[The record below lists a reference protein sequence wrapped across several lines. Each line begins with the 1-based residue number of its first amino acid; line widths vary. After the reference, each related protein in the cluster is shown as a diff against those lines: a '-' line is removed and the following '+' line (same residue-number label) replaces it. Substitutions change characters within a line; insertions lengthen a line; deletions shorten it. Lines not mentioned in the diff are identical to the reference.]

1 MENARMWGAGGLRLL
16 RLANP
21 LVRRVLESRAH
32 RLLSGRLVLL
42 AYRGRRSGRELRI
55 PLRYA
60 ETESGALVAVAVRPD
75 HKRWW
80 RAFRTEAPAT
90 LTLRGAHQ
98 GAVGV
103 VADGDERV
111 AALRA
116 YLDRYPRSARLT
128 HDAAVV
134 VFDEGHR

>member
-1 MENARMWGAGGLRLL
+1 MWGAGGLRLL

-60 ETESGALVAVAVRPD
+60 ETETGALVAVAVRPD

-90 LTLRGAHQ
+90 LTLRGARL
-98 GAVGV
+98 GAIGV
-103 VADGDERV
+103 VADGDERA

-128 HDAAVV
+128 RDAAVV
-134 VFDEGHR
+134 VFDERHR

>member
-1 MENARMWGAGGLRLL
+1 MWGAGGLRLL

-21 LVRRVLESRAH
+21 LVRWVLESRAH

-42 AYRGRRSGRELRI
+42 AYRGRSSGRELRI

-60 ETESGALVAVAVRPD
+60 ETEAGALVAIAVRPD
-75 HKRWW
+75 RKRWW
-80 RAFRTEAPAT
+80 RAFRTPGPAT
-90 LTLRGAHQ
+90 LTLRGARL

-103 VADGDERV
+103 VAESDER
-111 AALRA
+111 ATALRA

-128 HDAAVV
+128 RDAAVV
-134 VFDEGHR
+134 VFDERHR